1 MTTGMHG
8 AWLEAGELATLPDG
22 GASIPCAVLQ
32 QRRLRRHD
40 YCLPAAR
47 FDHAPPSETL
57 WVRGLALIGNELHIS
72 NFHHFNR
79 DSLFFARSISRLG
92 ENASSRI
99 SQIVIVD
106 GSDVNGWSTNHA
118 RAMLGTLLSRTVFQ
132 PKSSGKA
139 LQQNKRDLSTATL
152 LPASPSSSSSSG
164 FFRNVFASN
173 NPSPAAPKYVC
184 YESALEKLVTWPADR
199 DDLAFVR
206 QRAYEYCGVAT
217 AAEKKP
223 ARASDCTKSLFSRCE
238 RLLVLILRGFPP
250 DSPSTARQIANP
262 SDVQKALGEYARTIG
277 LTLHVTSFSGM
288 TYCEQVRLV
297 SAARILVGVHGQG
310 ITNGQFMADDGLV
323 VELFHGGSR
332 PYWTKFDNVGHQPLF
347 LSGGRPYVAAPYAE
361 SSCSMMQWKHTP
373 SCKSH
378 INATR
383 LVGLVA
389 AAMEAVAPPHAKVE

>member
-1 MTTGMHG
+1 MAASCSSHSIDTSSNQLNELLSATFVTSTPSEQHVLAADKSILTTKLCAELGPGNTRARRWFRWAPSSANHASTSTCSAGG
-8 AWLEAGELATLPDG
+8 APLSTWRALHNDDWHAWRVARSRRARDAADG

-32 QRRLRRHD
+32 QRWLRRHD
-40 YCLPAAR
+40 YGLPAAR
-47 FDHAPPSETL
+47 FDHAPPAETL

-152 LPASPSSSSSSG
+152 LPASPSSSSSSSSG

-223 ARASDCTKSLFSRCE
+223 ARE
-238 RLLVLILRGFPP
+238 RLHQVPLH
-250 DSPSTARQIANP
+250 
-262 SDVQKALGEYARTIG
+262 AL
-277 LTLHVTSFSGM
+277 
-288 TYCEQVRLV
+288 
-297 SAARILVGVHGQG
+297 
-310 ITNGQFMADDGLV
+310 
-323 VELFHGGSR
+323 
-332 PYWTKFDNVGHQPLF
+332 
-347 LSGGRPYVAAPYAE
+347 
-361 SSCSMMQWKHTP
+361 
-373 SCKSH
+373 
-378 INATR
+378 
-383 LVGLVA
+383 
-389 AAMEAVAPPHAKVE
+389 